1 MAMLNKILPVLLLL
15 GCATDT
21 PTKTVIDDA
30 RVDIEQV
37 ADEIKKLPDNCR
49 PDEFYKKLEII
60 SGKLDAAEETHALE
74 MRNCQLELD
83 KSHAWNYGLFISLV
97 VAAYLLLKKKLL
109 P

>member
-1 MAMLNKILPVLLLL
+1 MGMLSKVLPVLLLI
-15 GCATDT
+15 GCTTDT
-21 PTKTVIDDA
+21 PTNTVIDDA

-74 MRNCQLELD
+74 MRNAELELD
-83 KSHAWNYGLFISLV
+83 KSRAWNYGLFISLI

>member
-1 MAMLNKILPVLLLL
+1 MDTLSKVIPLLLL
-15 GCATDT
+15 IGCTTDT

-83 KSHAWNYGLFISLV
+83 KSHAWNYGLFISLI

>member
-1 MAMLNKILPVLLLL
+1 MAILNKILPVLLLL

-21 PTKTVIDDA
+21 PTNTVIDDA

-74 MRNCQLELD
+74 MRNCQLELS
-83 KSHAWNYGLFISLV
+83 KSHTWNGALFMVSVIL
-97 VAAYLLLKKKLL
+97 AYLLLKKKLL

>member
-1 MAMLNKILPVLLLL
+1 MAILNKILPVLLLI
-15 GCATDT
+15 GCTTET

-37 ADEIKKLPDNCR
+37 ADEIKKLPDNCH

-74 MRNCQLELD
+74 MKNCQLELD
-83 KSHAWNYGLFISLV
+83 KCRAWNYVLFISLI

>member
-1 MAMLNKILPVLLLL
+1 MNAIKILPVLLLL

-37 ADEIKKLPDNCR
+37 AEDIKKLPAECN
-49 PDEFYKKLEII
+49 PDEFAQKLNMI

-74 MRNCQLELD
+74 MQNCQLELS
-83 KSHAWNYGLFISLV
+83 KSHTWNGALFMISVVLV
-97 VAAYLLLKKKLL
+97 YLLLKKKLL
-109 P
+109 S

>member
-1 MAMLNKILPVLLLL
+1 MGTLSKVLPLLLL
-15 GCATDT
+15 IGCATDT
-21 PTKTVIDDA
+21 PTTTVIDDA

-60 SGKLDAAEETHALE
+60 SGKLDAAEETHTLE
-74 MRNCQLELD
+74 MRNAELELS
-83 KSHAWNYGLFISLV
+83 KSHTWNGALFMVSVIL
-97 VAAYLLLKKKLL
+97 AYLLLKKKLL